1 MAGKFRR
8 KFVDIISDTVTNH
21 YQGKVQEES
30 LLEILEKIREQ
41 IGKLEQYRQKDQFQ
55 RMENI
60 KKLKKLPLSKL
71 KELLVA
77 QS

>member
-41 IGKLEQYRQKDQFQ
+41 IGKLEQYRQKDQVQ